1 MQVNGTVIKTEIDTS
16 IAKKDG
22 GSYQG
27 CLLIYKDNKDGKIK
41 DRAFHNNT
49 FKFNANLRTQL
60 TSLKEGDWFVM
71 EMEKNGEFW
80 NVVSINKT
88 DGKMNDSGTNQRSSN
103 AISIATS
110 FDHKQDLIIRQN
122 CVGNA
127 VKYLELLG
135 SKDKTFVFTVE
146 GVVGI
151 AKKFE
156 EYVNKGTLTEEEV
169 DDVI

>member
-49 FKFNANLRTQL
+49 FKYNANLRSQL

-80 NVVSINKT
+80 NVTSINKT
-88 DGKMNDSGTNQRSSN
+88 EGEMSESRANQQSSN
-103 AISIATS
+103 ANS

-135 SKDKTFVFTVE
+135 SKDKTFVFTVD
-146 GVVGI
+146 GVVEI

-169 DDVI
+169 DDAI

>member
-49 FKFNANLRTQL
+49 FKYNANLRSQL

-80 NVVSINKT
+80 NVTSINKT
-88 DGKMNDSGTNQRSSN
+88 EGKMSESRANQQSSN
-103 AISIATS
+103 ANS

-127 VKYLELLG
+127 VKYMELLG
-135 SKDKTFVFTVE
+135 SKDKTFVYTVDE
-146 GVVGI
+146 VVEI

-169 DDVI
+169 DDAI